1 MPKASILIV
10 EEDRI
15 IAMDIQNSL
24 KNLGYFIAGQ
34 TDQGEE
40 AVKNAQELHPDLILM
55 DIDLKGD
62 MDGIEAAAQI
72 RARVDLPVIFLM
84 AFANQSTLERARQ
97 SEPYGYVFKPFEE
110 HELAIAIEMALYKH
124 SMEKK
129 LRESEERYDLAVR
142 GANDGLWDWN
152 LKKNEIYYSPRW
164 KAMLGFKEEEIGSNP
179 EEWLTRLHPDDRKQV
194 QENLVSHIKGNTP
207 HFESEYRIQHANG
220 SYVWVLSRGLAVR
233 DAEGKAY
240 RMAGSQAD
248 ITARKLVEEQ
258 LAYSA
263 LHDVLTGLPNRVL
276 FMDRLRH
283 RLEQTKRHPD
293 HLFAVLFID
302 LDRFKIVN
310 DSLGHA
316 IGDQLLIATA
326 QRLQQCVRPEDT
338 VSRLG
343 GDEFSILLN
352 EVHEANDAIRVAE
365 RIEGRLVSTSMLDAV
380 KRSTTASIGIT
391 LFNPNNTNP
400 EDYLRDADT
409 AMYRAKALGGNRHQ
423 LFDSAM
429 YANAV
434 ALLEMEGEL
443 RHAVE
448 RQELLVEYQ
457 PIISLASGKATGV
470 EALVR
475 WLQPEGRVIHPLEF
489 ISVAEDTGLI
499 IPIGEFVLRT
509 SCLQAKAWRDA
520 GLSKLWVSVN
530 LSARQF
536 QDQHLVRKIER
547 ILLETGLPSDGLR
560 LEVTE
565 STAMRDLAYSIKI
578 LKDLNK
584 LGVHVSLDDFGNG
597 YSSLSYLKRFP
608 LKVLKIDRSFIQD
621 IMVNKNSEAITTAI
635 IVMARSLNLEVVA
648 EGVETEKQLA
658 FVKSKFCDEVQGF
671 LFSKPLPAKELTSL
685 LQKRRNFL
693 IAP

>member
-1 MPKASILIV
+1 MPKAMILIV
-10 EEDRI
+10 EDERI
-15 IAMDIQNSL
+15 VAMDIETSL
-24 KNLGYFIAGQ
+24 KNFGYGIAGQ
-34 TDQGEE
+34 TDRGED
-40 AVKNAQELHPDLILM
+40 AIKKAGDLHPDLILM
-55 DIDLKGD
+55 DVGLKGE

-72 RARVDLPVIFLM
+72 RARFDLPVIFLT
-84 AFANQSTLERARQ
+84 AFANQSTIQRARL
-97 SEPYGYVFKPFEE
+97 SEAYGYVLKPFAE
-110 HELAIAIEMALYKH
+110 HELVIAIEMALYKH
-124 SMEKK
+124 GMEKK

-152 LKKNEIYYSPRW
+152 LKSDEIYYSPRW
-164 KAMLGFKEEEIGSNP
+164 KAMLGFQEDEFGDNP
-179 EEWLTRLHPDDRKQV
+179 EEWIKLVHPDDRKQV
-194 QENLVSHIKGNTP
+194 RENLVSHIKGNSP
-207 HFESEYRIQHANG
+207 FFESEYRIQHTNG

-233 DAEGKAY
+233 DAEGRAY
-240 RMAGSQAD
+240 RMAGSQTD

-258 LAYSA
+258 LVFSA
-263 LHDVLTGLPNRVL
+263 LHDVLTGLPNRAL
-276 FMDRLRH
+276 FMDRLEH
-283 RLEQTKRHPD
+283 RLEHTKRHREQ
-293 HLFAVLFID
+293 LFAVLFID
-302 LDRFKIVN
+302 LDRFKVVN

-316 IGDQLLIATA
+316 VGDQLLIATA

-343 GDEFSILLN
+343 GDEFAILLN
-352 EVHEANDAIRVAE
+352 EVRDASDAIRVAE
-365 RIEGRLVSTSMLDAV
+365 RIEARLVSTSMLDSV

-391 LFNPNNTNP
+391 LFDINNPKP

-429 YANAV
+429 YASAV

-443 RHAVE
+443 RRAVE
-448 RQELLVEYQ
+448 RKEWLVEYQ

-475 WLQPEGRVIHPLEF
+475 WLKPGGEVVHPFEF

-499 IPIGEFVLRT
+499 IPIGEHVLRT
-509 SCLQAKAWRDA
+509 ACLQAKTWRDA

-530 LSARQF
+530 LSGRQF
-536 QDQHLVRKIER
+536 QDQNLVQKIER
-547 ILLETGLPSDGLR
+547 ILLETGLPNDGLR

-565 STAMRDLAYSIKI
+565 SIAMRDLAYSIKV

-597 YSSLSYLKRFP
+597 YSSLSYLKQFP

-648 EGVETEKQLA
+648 EGVETEKQFA
-658 FVKSKFCDEVQGF
+658 FLKSKFCDEVQGF
-671 LFSKPLPAKELTSL
+671 LFSKPIPAQDLTAI
-685 LQKRRNFL
+685 LQKKNFL
-693 IAP
+693 LHP